1 MTPAPRQLFQAYINR
16 RSPWGPP
23 WWVYGVTFGVA
34 NLIRQVAIMLS
45 AAEVSSPARVASWV
59 ATVLLTVALVNTVAF
74 ALRRLTSRR
83 HVDAAPPPEIAQL
96 ITAPPEHP
104 AEEAA

>member
-1 MTPAPRQLFQAYINR
+1 MTPAHRQLFQAYISR

-45 AAEVSSPARVASWV
+45 PGEISNAARVASWV
-59 ATVLLTVALVNTVAF
+59 GTVLLTLGLVNAVAF
-74 ALRRLTSRR
+74 ALRHLAGRR
-83 HVDAAPPPEIAQL
+83 HVDAASAPEIGQL
-96 ITAPPEHP
+96 PTAPERP